1 MCRNGGM
8 MGKNHRTWF
17 WMNYLI
23 GKKTVWIGLWIQI
36 RELEDDLTFLDE

>member
-1 MCRNGGM
+1 M

-17 WMNYLI
+17 WMNYSI
-23 GKKTVWIGLWIQI
+23 GLKKTVWIGLWIQI